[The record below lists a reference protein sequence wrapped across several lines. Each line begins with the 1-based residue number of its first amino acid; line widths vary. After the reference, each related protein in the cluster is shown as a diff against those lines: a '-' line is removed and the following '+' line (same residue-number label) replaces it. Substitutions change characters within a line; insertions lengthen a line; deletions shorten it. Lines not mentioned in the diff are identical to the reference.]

1 MLCLKKK
8 ELVSVKLY
16 KRCLKIKVNS
26 VNSVLRPT
34 LSVDTGWRRMNEYT
48 HILVAVDLTE
58 ESRALAT
65 KAALLQKAY
74 SAKLSC
80 VHVIEPL
87 SLTYGG
93 DVPMDL
99 STIQEQIQETAKNQ
113 LQEFAMELRIDT
125 ENQHLIFGRPQT
137 EIDSLAHQIAAD
149 LIVVGSHG
157 RHGIALLLGSTA
169 NGVLHG
175 APCDVLAVR
184 VGI

>member
-1 MLCLKKK
+1 
-8 ELVSVKLY
+8 
-16 KRCLKIKVNS
+16 
-26 VNSVLRPT
+26 
-34 LSVDTGWRRMNEYT
+34 MNEYT

-58 ESRALAT
+58 DSRVLAT
-65 KAALLQKAY
+65 RASVLQKAY

-93 DVPMDL
+93 DVPLDL
-99 STIQEQIQETAKNQ
+99 STIQEQIQETAKIQ
-113 LQEFAMELRIDT
+113 LQEFAMELKIDS
-125 ENQHLIFGRPQT
+125 ENQHLIFGRPES
-137 EIDSLAHQIAAD
+137 EIDSLANQISAD

-157 RHGIALLLGSTA
+157 RHGIALLFGSTA

-184 VGI
+184 VGE